1 MHLAG
6 HVMMQLNRGPIGIV
20 GIAGVGKGDGYQSQ
34 VGNAGISLA
43 LIRLGRARFDVLGG
57 GGYYAEQSTD
67 LFQSKHS
74 GVGAMVGAS
83 LLLPAAGPIRAVIM
97 GTYVMGKWQRA
108 QLSDDSLRFF
118 RIVIGFGL

>member
-1 MHLAG
+1 M
-6 HVMMQLNRGPIGIV
+6 V
-20 GIAGVGKGDGYQSQ
+20 
-34 VGNAGISLA
+34 
-43 LIRLGRARFDVLGG
+43 RLGRARFDVLGG

-108 QLSDDSLRFF
+108 QLNDDSLRFF